1 MEKARN
7 KKRKWTWVL
16 LIIVVILVLAVLN
29 RHWIHMA
36 ILNATGEKVELDT
49 AKWTKGTSYEKL
61 QYSDVSEADY
71 MNLYV
76 PEGEEPMPIF
86 ILVHGGG
93 FVLNDCESRQ
103 AQFMYRYFRDHG
115 YAQR

>member
-49 AKWTKGTSYEKL
+49 A
-61 QYSDVSEADY
+61 
-71 MNLYV
+71 
-76 PEGEEPMPIF
+76 
-86 ILVHGGG
+86 
-93 FVLNDCESRQ
+93 
-103 AQFMYRYFRDHG
+103 
-115 YAQR
+115 